1 VSGPASQ
8 DPVLTVAAGAG
19 FAGDRIE
26 PAVALAASGVVD
38 AVALECLAERTMVA
52 GLRERSAGRS
62 GADPRLRAR
71 LAPLLPVAMANG
83 CKVIS
88 NLGSAD
94 PAAAAEAIAALAR
107 ELGLGGLRVAAVL
120 GDDVADRV
128 EQVRWSDAPSDAD
141 WLGAHAYLGSE
152 SIAGAIGEGADVV
165 VTGRVA
171 DSALWAGPLR
181 SAIEQTPDA
190 LAGALTVGHL
200 MECTAQLSGG
210 NHRRPGD
217 GWLAPHEMAEL
228 GYPLADVYA
237 DGAAEIALLPGC
249 AGLIDRFTCTLQL
262 LYEVHDPAAYVTPD
276 GVLDLTGVTLE
287 TVGRNRVRVA
297 GARLRSVPEQLKVSG
312 FLVLPGAMA
321 DVEIGYAGPDALA
334 RARDAAE
341 VLRLRFQTLGL
352 SDPTI
357 DIVGVDSL
365 LGKASSPLRC
375 EPPEVRVHA
384 SVPCADAAEAR
395 TVEDEVIWLSIGG
408 PPAAGGIR
416 SERRDR
422 VEVIDGRIDRAAVVE
437 ELYWA
442 SA

>member
-1 VSGPASQ
+1 MPTGAVM
-8 DPVLTVAAGAG
+8 TVAAGAG

-26 PAVALAASGVVD
+26 PAVAFAASGLVD

-52 GLRERSAGRS
+52 GLRARAAGRS

-71 LAPLLPVAMANG
+71 LAPLLGVAKANG
-83 CKVIS
+83 CTVIS
-88 NLGSAD
+88 NLGSAE
-94 PAAAAEAIAALAR
+94 PEAAAEAIASLAR

-120 GDDVADRV
+120 GDDVLERA
-128 EQVRWSDAPSDAD
+128 EQVRWHDAPSDPD

-152 SIAGAIGEGADVV
+152 GIAAAIRESADVV

-181 SAIEQTPDA
+181 DAIEQTPDA

-200 MECTAQLSGG
+200 MECSTQLSGG
-210 NHRRPGD
+210 NHRPPG
-217 GWLAPHEMAEL
+217 GGGLAPVEMAEL
-228 GYPLADVYA
+228 GYPLAEVYA
-237 DGAAEIALLPGC
+237 DGTAEIALLPGC

-276 GVLDLTGVTLE
+276 GILDFTGVTLE
-287 TVGRNRVRVA
+287 SAGENRVRVG
-297 GARLRSVPEQLKVSG
+297 GARLGAPPTELKVSG

-321 DVEIGYAGPDALA
+321 DVEIGYAGPEALA
-334 RARDAAE
+334 RARQAAE
-341 VLRLRFQTLGL
+341 VLRLRFETLGL
-352 SDPTI
+352 DDPTI

-365 LGKASSPLRC
+365 LGKASPPLRC

-384 SVPCADAAEAR
+384 SVPCADPDAARA
-395 TVEDEVIWLSIGG
+395 VEDEVIWLSIGG

-422 VEVIDGRIDRAAVVE
+422 VEVIDGRIDRTAVAQ
-437 ELYWA
+437 ELHWA
-442 SA
+442 IA